1 MSTCT
6 SAPYLS
12 SQSTSMTSQPARR
25 KGSPT
30 LPVPEQ
36 RKSALGME
44 PLYWRRFVCAAND
57 LYQYVRWHLYAN
69 CLSSRKS
76 ALPRCNIPRGQA
88 ALADQLGTFFR
99 VSRPCGLFVR
109 CGRVF
114 RVSCHVKDMGQLAS
128 CACGAL
134 AGCFCREIEKTMEN
148 QVRSAVNAELALLR
162 EELAS
167 CGYCH
172 TSNCATRS

>member
-6 SAPYLS
+6 SAPKRPS
-12 SQSTSMTSQPARR
+12 KSTSTTSQPCCRN
-25 KGSPT
+25 GCPT
-30 LPVPEQ
+30 LPVPLQ
-36 RKSALGME
+36 RKSALGM
-44 PLYWRRFVCAAND
+44 PLYWQRFLFHD
-57 LYQYVRWHLYAN
+57 LYQCACWHVYAN
-69 CLSSRKS
+69 CRNSKKS

-134 AGCFCREIEKTMEN
+134 AGCFCREIEKTVEN